1 MIGTPGKDD
10 IWMWWLKD
18 VSYKYAKNEPGM
30 KKKDAILNDLS
41 TDLSG
46 ELYKINTD
54 DKIPNNYRYT
64 LTTIQAAQ
72 NQKQTQ
78 EI

>member
-1 MIGTPGKDD
+1 MFHTNTQRMNLV
-10 IWMWWLKD
+10 W
-18 VSYKYAKNEPGM
+18 

-64 LTTIQAAQ
+64 LTTQFKLLRIK
-72 NQKQTQ
+72 NKHKRFSKVT
-78 EI
+78 

>member
-1 MIGTPGKDD
+1 MFHTNTQRMNLD
-10 IWMWWLKD
+10 
-18 VSYKYAKNEPGM
+18 E
-30 KKKDAILNDLS
+30 KKKDATLNDLS

>member
-1 MIGTPGKDD
+1 MNLD
-10 IWMWWLKD
+10 
-18 VSYKYAKNEPGM
+18 E
-30 KKKDAILNDLS
+30 KKKDATLNDLS

>member
-1 MIGTPGKDD
+1 
-10 IWMWWLKD
+10 
-18 VSYKYAKNEPGM
+18 M

-72 NQKQTQ
+72 NQNKHKRFSKVT
-78 EI
+78 

>member
-1 MIGTPGKDD
+1 MIVTPGKDD

-72 NQKQTQ
+72 NQEQTQ

>member
-1 MIGTPGKDD
+1 MIVTPGKDD